1 MSPKLL
7 PLTYRKRFSTVISDM
22 ATTGNSGSGVFDAA
36 SKCLLGIM
44 SRKIMV
50 KRDANSEYTDL
61 AKYFV
66 PAETIVAFMP
76 TAYHF

>member
-1 MSPKLL
+1 M
-7 PLTYRKRFSTVISDM
+7 ISDM